1 MFQILSWTIRYI
13 FIGLIYYFIYHIIRL
28 IYLDIKRINERQSK
42 QFNSP
47 YLKLVNRKESLDF
60 DIQEFY
66 DLKDV
71 ITMGRKKEN
80 DIQIMDKFM
89 SSQHAKIT
97 MDEDEYFLEDLGS
110 INGTYLNGTQIQD
123 VVKLKSG
130 DRIGLGQVEF
140 LFVKEVD

>member
-13 FIGLIYYFIYHIIRL
+13 FIGLIYYFIYHIIKL
-28 IYLDIKRINERQSK
+28 IYLDINRINQMQKR

-71 ITMGRKKEN
+71 ITIGRNKEN
-80 DIQIMDKFM
+80 DIQILDKFM
-89 SSQHAKIT
+89 SSQHLKIT
-97 MDEDEYFLEDLGS
+97 MDEEEYFLEDLGS
-110 INGTYLNGTQIQD
+110 VNGTYLNGEQIQD
-123 VVKLKSG
+123 VMKLKTG

>member
-1 MFQILSWTIRYI
+1 MFRILSWTIRYI

-28 IYLDIKRINERQSK
+28 IYLDINRINQMQKR

-71 ITMGRKKEN
+71 ITIGRNKEN
-80 DIQIMDKFM
+80 DIQILDKFM
-89 SSQHAKIT
+89 SSQHLKIT
-97 MDEDEYFLEDLGS
+97 MDEEEYFLEDLGS
-110 INGTYLNGTQIQD
+110 VNGTYLNGEQIQD
-123 VVKLKSG
+123 VMKLKTG

>member
-1 MFQILSWTIRYI
+1 MFPILSWTIRYI

-28 IYLDIKRINERQSK
+28 IYLDIKHINERQNK
-42 QFNSP
+42 QFDSP
-47 YLKLVNRKESLDF
+47 YLKLVNRKETLDF
-60 DIQEFY
+60 EIQEFY

-71 ITMGRKKEN
+71 VTLGRSKEN
-80 DIQIMDKFM
+80 DIQILDKFM
-89 SSQHAKIT
+89 SSSHAKIT
-97 MDEDEYFLEDLGS
+97 MDEDEYFLEDLES
-110 INGTYLNGTQIQD
+110 VNGTYLNSTQIED

>member
-1 MFQILSWTIRYI
+1 MYRILSWTIRYI

-28 IYLDIKRINERQSK
+28 IYLDINRINQMQKR

-71 ITMGRKKEN
+71 ITIGRNKEN
-80 DIQIMDKFM
+80 DIQILDKFM
-89 SSQHAKIT
+89 SSQHLKIT
-97 MDEDEYFLEDLGS
+97 MDEEEYFLEDLGS
-110 INGTYLNGTQIQD
+110 VNGTYLNGEQIQD
-123 VVKLKSG
+123 VMKLKTG

>member
-13 FIGLIYYFIYHIIRL
+13 FIGFIYYFIYHIIRL

-110 INGTYLNGTQIQD
+110 VNGTYLNGTQIQD